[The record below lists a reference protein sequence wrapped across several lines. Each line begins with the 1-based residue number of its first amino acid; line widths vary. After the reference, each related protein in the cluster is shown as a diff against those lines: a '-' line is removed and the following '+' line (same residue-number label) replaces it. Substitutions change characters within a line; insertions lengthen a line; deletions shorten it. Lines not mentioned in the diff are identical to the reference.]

1 MFVGWA
7 RASETSTTNWRAAT
21 VTTGRP
27 RRSRT
32 SVAGRKAEAE
42 AAVPDALVDDVA
54 LCGPRERI
62 RERLGVWKEAGVST
76 LMVGGDVAAL
86 RVMSELAP

>member
-1 MFVGWA
+1 
-7 RASETSTTNWRAAT
+7 
-21 VTTGRP
+21 
-27 RRSRT
+27 
-32 SVAGRKAEAE
+32 
-42 AAVPDALVDDVA
+42 VPDALVDDVA